1 MCLPYGILETMRKR
15 TWTAEQLKK
24 AVKSSSSFRQVL
36 AKLGLREA
44 GGNYVQIQKYIGE
57 QQLDIDHFHGKI
69 WNKGLRLPFRPRI
82 PLEQLLIK
90 NSKFTSH
97 KLKLRLFRANLK
109 HQNCEE
115 CGWAKKSPDGY
126 LPLELDHING
136 DSMDNRLK
144 NLRILCP
151 NCHSLKATHRGRNKK
166 KKVVYI

>member
-1 MCLPYGILETMRKR
+1 MRKR
-15 TWTAEQLKK
+15 TWTAEQLDR

-44 GGNYVQIQKYIGE
+44 GGNYVQVQKYIAE
-57 QQLDIDHFHGKI
+57 QQLDISHFHGKI

-90 NSKFTSH
+90 NSKFASH
-97 KLKLRLFRANLK
+97 KLKLRLIRANLK
-109 HQNCEE
+109 HQNCKE

-126 LPLELDHING
+126 LPLELDHVNG
-136 DSMDNRLK
+136 DSRDNRLK